1 MLDKRYQVFISTS
14 GAEMQPERVILAQTL
29 VGMGFFSWG
38 LEQRTPLSTA
48 FARRQID
55 DCDYVLLLLGSQY
68 GEQSVSGVGY
78 MHLEY
83 IYAVTKQ
90 KPIIVFMHEDPDA
103 RDPALHDEKPELLE
117 KFKEFRK
124 LLQQEVDQ
132 VFSYRTLRDLELAV
146 RFNMSQMLERYPT
159 SGCVRPQNTQALH
172 DEIERLKSKLRQLE
186 TDVGQREADP
196 FLSLSKVSMNESY
209 RFEYRMHAYQDGN
222 FRELKVERSLS
233 WAQLLGILGNTFI
246 HPTPEEYF
254 SKRMNE
260 YLNETGL
267 EDARRIMPRAHA
279 VARAQI
285 NIRALHQIKM
295 QMRQNDWIV
304 QAGRDDRQRM
314 LWQTTLKAQKLLES
328 NLLDIRPRFIHFK
341 ITVLTLNTE

>member
-14 GAEMQPERVILAQTL
+14 GAEMQPERIILSQTL

-38 LEQRTPLSTA
+38 LEQRTPLNTA

-55 DCDYVLLLLGSQY
+55 DCDYVVILLGSQY

-90 KPIIVFMHEDPDA
+90 KPIIVFMHEDPA
-103 RDPALHDEKPELLE
+103 SRDHSLHDAKPELQE
-117 KFKEFRK
+117 KFKEFRQ
-124 LLQQEVDQ
+124 LLQQEADQ
-132 VFSYRTLRDLELAV
+132 VFCYRTLRDLEMAV
-146 RFNMSQMLERYPT
+146 RLNMPQMLERYPV
-159 SGCVRPQNTQALH
+159 SGWVRPQNTQALH
-172 DEIERLKSKLRQLE
+172 DEIDQLKAKVAQLE
-186 TDVGQREADP
+186 RDGGTREVDP
-196 FLSLSKVSMNESY
+196 FLSLPKVSMHEVFS
-209 RFEYRMHAYQDGN
+209 FEYRMHAYQDGN
-222 FRELKVERSLS
+222 FKELKVQKRLT
-233 WAQLLGILGNTFI
+233 WAQLLAILGSTFI
-246 HPTPEEYF
+246 NPTPEEFF

-267 EDARRIMPRAHA
+267 EDARAEMPRAHA

-285 NIRALHQIKM
+285 NIRALHSLKL

-304 QAGRDDRQRM
+304 PSGRDDRQRL
-314 LWQTTLKAQKLLES
+314 LWQITPKAQKLLDS
-328 NLLDIRPRFIHFK
+328 NLLDKDRTFQYK
-341 ITVLTLNTE
+341 SVY

>member
-14 GAEMQPERVILAQTL
+14 GAEMQPERIILSQTL

-38 LEQRTPLSTA
+38 LEQRTPLNTA

-55 DCDYVLLLLGSQY
+55 DCDYVVILLGSQY

-90 KPIIVFMHEDPDA
+90 KPIIVFMHEDPA
-103 RDPALHDEKPELLE
+103 SRDPSLHDTKPELQE
-117 KFKEFRK
+117 KFKEFRQ
-124 LLQQEVDQ
+124 LLQQEADQ
-132 VFSYRTLRDLELAV
+132 VFCYRTLRDLEMAV
-146 RFNMSQMLERYPT
+146 RLNMPQMLERYPV
-159 SGCVRPQNTQALH
+159 SGWVRPQNTQALH
-172 DEIERLKSKLRQLE
+172 DEIDQLKAKVVQLE
-186 TDVGQREADP
+186 RDGGTREVDP
-196 FLSLSKVSMNESY
+196 FLSLPKVSMHEVFS
-209 RFEYRMHAYQDGN
+209 FEYRMHAYQDGN
-222 FRELKVERSLS
+222 FKELKVQKRLT
-233 WAQLLGILGNTFI
+233 WAQLLAILGSTFI
-246 HPTPEEYF
+246 NPTPEEFF

-267 EDARRIMPRAHA
+267 ADARAEMPRAHA

-285 NIRALHQIKM
+285 NIRALHSLKL

-304 QAGRDDRQRM
+304 PSGRDDRQRL
-314 LWQTTLKAQKLLES
+314 LWQITPKAQKLLDS
-328 NLLDIRPRFIHFK
+328 NLLDKDRTFQYK
-341 ITVLTLNTE
+341 SVY

>member
-14 GAEMQPERVILAQTL
+14 GSEMQPERMTLSQTL

-55 DCDYVLLLLGSQY
+55 DCDYVVLLLGSQY

-90 KPIIVFMHEDPDA
+90 KPIIVFMHDDPNA
-103 RDPALHDEKPELLE
+103 REMCLHDQKPELQE

-124 LLQQEVDQ
+124 LLQNEVDQ
-132 VFSYRTLRDLELAV
+132 VFTYRSLRDLELSV
-146 RFNMSQMLERYPT
+146 RFNMPQMLERSPVQ
-159 SGCVRPQNTQALH
+159 GWVRPQNTQALH
-172 DEIERLKSKLRQLE
+172 DEIDRLKAKLLQVE
-186 TDVGQREADP
+186 TESGQRAVDP
-196 FLSLSKVSMNESY
+196 FLTIPKVSMHELFS
-209 RFEYRMHAYQDGN
+209 FEYRMHAYQDGN
-222 FRELKVERSLS
+222 FKDMKIQKQMT
-233 WAQLLGILGNTFI
+233 WAQLLAVLGNYFMN
-246 HPTPEEYF
+246 PTPEEYF
-254 SKRMNE
+254 SKGINE
-260 YLNETGL
+260 HLNETGL
-267 EDARRIMPRAHA
+267 NDAKHDMPRAHA

-285 NIRALHQIKM
+285 NIRALHSIKM

-304 QAGRDDRQRM
+304 PTGRDDRQRM
-314 LWQTTLKAQKLLES
+314 LWQITSKGRKLLDS
-328 NLLDIRPRFIHFK
+328 NLLDNDRVFQFK
-341 ITVLTLNTE
+341 SMY

>member
-14 GAEMQPERVILAQTL
+14 GQDMQPERIILAQTL

-55 DCDYVLLLLGSQY
+55 DCDYVVILLGSQY

-83 IYAVTKQ
+83 IYAVSKQ
-90 KPIIVFMHEDPDA
+90 KPVIVFMHDDPDS
-103 RDPALHDEKPELLE
+103 RDESLHDAKPELRE

-124 LLQQEVDQ
+124 LLQSEVDQ
-132 VFSYRTLRDLELAV
+132 VFTYRTLRDLEMAV
-146 RFNMSQMLERYPT
+146 RLNMPQMLERYPVT
-159 SGCVRPQNTQALH
+159 GWVRPQNTQALH
-172 DEIERLKSKLRQLE
+172 DEIDELKAKIAQM
-186 TDVGQREADP
+186 EADAGKSEPDP
-196 FLSLSKVSMNESY
+196 FLTLPKVSMHEVFS
-209 RFEYRMHAYQDGN
+209 FEYRMHAYQDGN
-222 FRELKVERSLS
+222 FKELKVQKKLT
-233 WAQLLGILGNTFI
+233 WAELLVILGDTFI
-246 HPTPEEYF
+246 NPTPEEFF

-267 EDARRIMPRAHA
+267 EDARVEMPRAHA
-279 VARAQI
+279 VARAQM
-285 NIRALHQIKM
+285 NIRALHSLKL

-304 QAGRDDRQRM
+304 PTGRDDRQRL
-314 LWQTTLKAQKLLES
+314 LWQLTSKAQKLMES
-328 NLLDIRPRFIHFK
+328 NLLDKDRLLPYK
-341 ITVLTLNTE
+341 SAY

>member
-14 GAEMQPERVILAQTL
+14 GAEMQPERIILSQTL

-38 LEQRTPLSTA
+38 LEQRTPLNTA

-55 DCDYVLLLLGSQY
+55 DCDYVVILLGSQY

-90 KPIIVFMHEDPDA
+90 KPIIVFMHEDPA
-103 RDPALHDEKPELLE
+103 SRDPSLHDAKPELQE
-117 KFKEFRK
+117 KFKEFRQV
-124 LLQQEVDQ
+124 LQQEADQ
-132 VFSYRTLRDLELAV
+132 VFCYRTLRDLEMAV
-146 RFNMSQMLERYPT
+146 RLNMPQMLERYPV
-159 SGCVRPQNTQALH
+159 SGWVRPQNTQALH
-172 DEIERLKSKLRQLE
+172 DEIDQLKAKVAQLE
-186 TDVGQREADP
+186 RDGGTREVDP
-196 FLSLSKVSMNESY
+196 FLSLPKVSMHEVFS
-209 RFEYRMHAYQDGN
+209 FEYRMHAYQDGN
-222 FRELKVERSLS
+222 FKELKVQKRLT
-233 WAQLLGILGNTFI
+233 WAQLLAILGSTFI
-246 HPTPEEYF
+246 NPTPEEFF

-267 EDARRIMPRAHA
+267 EDARAEMPRAHA

-285 NIRALHQIKM
+285 NIRALHSLKL

-304 QAGRDDRQRM
+304 PSGRDDRQRL
-314 LWQTTLKAQKLLES
+314 LWQITPKAQKLLDS
-328 NLLDIRPRFIHFK
+328 NLLDKDRTFQYK
-341 ITVLTLNTE
+341 SVY

>member
-14 GAEMQPERVILAQTL
+14 GVEMQPERIILSQTL

-38 LEQRTPLSTA
+38 LEQRTPLNTA

-55 DCDYVLLLLGSQY
+55 DCDYVVILLGSQY

-90 KPIIVFMHEDPDA
+90 KPIIVFMHEDPA
-103 RDPALHDEKPELLE
+103 SRDPSLHDAKPELQE
-117 KFKEFRK
+117 KFKEFRQ
-124 LLQQEVDQ
+124 LLQQEADQ
-132 VFSYRTLRDLELAV
+132 VFCYRTLRDLEMAV
-146 RFNMSQMLERYPT
+146 RLNMPQMLERYPV
-159 SGCVRPQNTQALH
+159 SGWVRPQNTQALH
-172 DEIERLKSKLRQLE
+172 DEIDQLKAKVAQLE
-186 TDVGQREADP
+186 RDGGTREVDP
-196 FLSLSKVSMNESY
+196 FLSLPKVSMHEVFS
-209 RFEYRMHAYQDGN
+209 FEYRMHAYQDGN
-222 FRELKVERSLS
+222 FKELKVQKRLT
-233 WAQLLGILGNTFI
+233 WAQLLAILGSTFI
-246 HPTPEEYF
+246 NPTPEEFF

-267 EDARRIMPRAHA
+267 EDARAEMPRAHA

-285 NIRALHQIKM
+285 NIRALHSLKL

-304 QAGRDDRQRM
+304 PSGRDDRQRL
-314 LWQTTLKAQKLLES
+314 LWQITPKAQKLLDS
-328 NLLDIRPRFIHFK
+328 NLLDKDRTFQYK
-341 ITVLTLNTE
+341 SVY

>member
-14 GAEMQPERVILAQTL
+14 GAEMQPERIILSQTL

-38 LEQRTPLSTA
+38 LEQRTPLNTA

-55 DCDYVLLLLGSQY
+55 DCDYVVILLGSQY

-90 KPIIVFMHEDPDA
+90 KPIIVFMHEDPA
-103 RDPALHDEKPELLE
+103 SRDPSLHDTKPELQE
-117 KFKEFRK
+117 KFKEFRQ
-124 LLQQEVDQ
+124 LLQQEADQ
-132 VFSYRTLRDLELAV
+132 VFCYRTLRDLEMAV
-146 RFNMSQMLERYPT
+146 RLNMPQMLERYPV
-159 SGCVRPQNTQALH
+159 SGWVRPQNTQVLH
-172 DEIERLKSKLRQLE
+172 DEIDQLKAKVAQLE
-186 TDVGQREADP
+186 RDGGTREVDP
-196 FLSLSKVSMNESY
+196 FLSLPKVSMHEVFS
-209 RFEYRMHAYQDGN
+209 FEYRMHAYQDGN
-222 FRELKVERSLS
+222 FKELKVQKRLT
-233 WAQLLGILGNTFI
+233 WAQLLAILGSTFI
-246 HPTPEEYF
+246 NPTPEEFF

-267 EDARRIMPRAHA
+267 EDARAEMPRAHA

-285 NIRALHQIKM
+285 NIRALHSLKL

-304 QAGRDDRQRM
+304 PSGRDDRQRL
-314 LWQTTLKAQKLLES
+314 LWQITPKAQKLLDS
-328 NLLDIRPRFIHFK
+328 NLLDKDRTFQYK
-341 ITVLTLNTE
+341 SVY

>member
-14 GAEMQPERVILAQTL
+14 GNEMQPERIVLSQTL

-55 DCDYVLLLLGSQY
+55 DCDYVVILLGSQY

-90 KPIIVFMHEDPDA
+90 KPIIVFMHEEPLS
-103 RDPALHDEKPELLE
+103 RDLSLQDQKPELRE
-117 KFKEFRK
+117 KFLEFRK
-124 LLQQEVDQ
+124 VLQQEADQ
-132 VFSYRTLRDLELAV
+132 IFSYRSMRDLEMAV
-146 RFNMSQMLERYPT
+146 RLNMPQMLERYPVA
-159 SGCVRPQNTQALH
+159 GWVRPQNTQLLH
-172 DEIERLKSKLRQLE
+172 DEVDRLKAKIEQLE
-186 TDVGQREADP
+186 TEGGKRELDP
-196 FLSLSKVSMNESY
+196 FLSLPKVLMHDLFT
-209 RFEYRMHAYQDGN
+209 FEYRMHAYQDGN
-222 FRELKVERSLS
+222 FKELKIQKKLT
-233 WAQLLGILGNTFI
+233 WAQLLNILGTVFI

-254 SKRMNE
+254 SKSINE

-267 EDARRIMPRAHA
+267 EDARVEMPRAHA

-285 NIRALHQIKM
+285 NIRALYNIKM
-295 QMRQNDWIV
+295 QMRQNDWIT
-304 QAGRDDRQRM
+304 QSGRDERQRM
-314 LWQTTLKAQKLLES
+314 LWQLTAKGHKVLGSKLL
-328 NLLDIRPRFIHFK
+328 DQHRIVPFK
-341 ITVLTLNTE
+341 TSH

>member
-14 GAEMQPERVILAQTL
+14 GAEMQPERIILSQTL

-38 LEQRTPLSTA
+38 LEQRTPLNTA

-55 DCDYVLLLLGSQY
+55 DCDYVVILLGSQY

-90 KPIIVFMHEDPDA
+90 KPIIVFMHEDPA
-103 RDPALHDEKPELLE
+103 SRDPSLHDAKPELQE
-117 KFKEFRK
+117 KFKEFRQ
-124 LLQQEVDQ
+124 LLQQEADQ
-132 VFSYRTLRDLELAV
+132 VFCYRTLRDLEMAV
-146 RFNMSQMLERYPT
+146 RLNMPQMLERYPV
-159 SGCVRPQNTQALH
+159 SGWVRPQNTQALH
-172 DEIERLKSKLRQLE
+172 DEIDQLKAKVAQLE
-186 TDVGQREADP
+186 RDGGTREVDP
-196 FLSLSKVSMNESY
+196 FLSLPKVSMHEVFS
-209 RFEYRMHAYQDGN
+209 FEYRMHAYQDGN
-222 FRELKVERSLS
+222 FKELKVQKRLT
-233 WAQLLGILGNTFI
+233 WAQLLAILGSTFI
-246 HPTPEEYF
+246 NPTPEEFF

-267 EDARRIMPRAHA
+267 EDARAEMPRAHA

-285 NIRALHQIKM
+285 NIRALHSLKL

-304 QAGRDDRQRM
+304 PSGRDDRQRL
-314 LWQTTLKAQKLLES
+314 LWQITPKAQKLLDS
-328 NLLDIRPRFIHFK
+328 NLLDKNRTFQYK
-341 ITVLTLNTE
+341 SVY

>member
-14 GAEMQPERVILAQTL
+14 GSDMQPERMTLSQTL

-55 DCDYVLLLLGSQY
+55 DCDYVVLLLGSQY

-90 KPIIVFMHEDPDA
+90 KPIIVFMHEDPDTREA
-103 RDPALHDEKPELLE
+103 SLHDAKPELQA

-124 LLQQEVDQ
+124 LLQTEVDQ
-132 VFSYRTLRDLELAV
+132 VFCYRSLRDLELAV
-146 RFNMSQMLERYPT
+146 RFNMSQMLERYPVQ
-159 SGCVRPQNTQALH
+159 GWVRPQNTQALH
-172 DEIERLKSKLRQLE
+172 DEIDALKSKLVQLE
-186 TDVGQREADP
+186 TESGKREVDP
-196 FLSLSKVSMNESY
+196 FLSIPKVSMHEVFA
-209 RFEYRMHAYQDGN
+209 FEYRMHAYQDGN
-222 FRELKVERSLS
+222 FKELKIQKKMTWS
-233 WAQLLGILGNTFI
+233 QLLSVLGTHFVN
-246 HPTPEEYF
+246 PTPEEYF
-254 SKRMNE
+254 SKSMND

-267 EDARRIMPRAHA
+267 ADAKLEMPRAHA
-279 VARAQI
+279 VARSQI
-285 NIRALHQIKM
+285 NIRALHNIKM

-304 QAGRDDRQRM
+304 PSGRDDRQRL
-314 LWQTTLKAQKLLES
+314 LWQITSKAQKLLES
-328 NLLDIRPRFIHFK
+328 SLLDNDRVFQFK
-341 ITVLTLNTE
+341 TPH